1 MSGPHGHEQ
10 DAWQPQKA
18 FGGGG
23 RCHQQEAGQSADTA
37 GTIIA
42 RQRGMS
48 SELGTQPKKSGG
60 RGAGTGGCG
69 GLGTAHLQLN
79 HKAGCLDTHPRL
91 ALTCPAHP
99 SGPAHQSWSL
109 DLGKVARSR
118 NHAIPSPSREPKIEL
133 ARMCPRGKHE

>member
-23 RCHQQEAGQSADTA
+23 RCHQQGAGQSADTA
-37 GTIIA
+37 GTVIA

-48 SELGTQPKKSGG
+48 SGLGTQPEKS
-60 RGAGTGGCG
+60 RGTGGWV

-79 HKAGCLDTHPRL
+79 HKAGCLDTHPPLGSNLSCPPLWARTSEL
-91 ALTCPAHP
+91 EPGFGQGCSLQKLCHTLPLTGAQDRAGTDV
-99 SGPAHQSWSL
+99 STGEA
-109 DLGKVARSR
+109 
-118 NHAIPSPSREPKIEL
+118 
-133 ARMCPRGKHE
+133 